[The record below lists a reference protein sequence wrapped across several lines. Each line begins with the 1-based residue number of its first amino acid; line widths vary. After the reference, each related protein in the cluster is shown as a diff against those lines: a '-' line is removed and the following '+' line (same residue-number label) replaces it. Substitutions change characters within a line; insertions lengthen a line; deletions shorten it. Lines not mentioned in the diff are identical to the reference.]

1 MENQLDFKLYEEYFE
16 KLNTDYQL
24 KKGEK
29 NSIEKNIEDKLQQIE
44 LKEKELDKL
53 EKVDILLKE
62 TSEFARKESKYQIE
76 KLVSNCLSLIFGDKL
91 EFKIKFNQSR
101 NKNSAEFYLKEKD
114 VEYEYSIVDSRGG
127 GLVDIISLALRLS
140 FLLKLS
146 PKIEGPLILD
156 EPAKHVS
163 SDYIFNVSDFIKKI
177 SEEFDIQIILISH
190 NEHIS
195 SIGDKV
201 YRIDKYNLI
210 SKIEDIK

>member
-76 KLVSNCLSLIFGDKL
+76 KLVSNCLSLIFGDK
-91 EFKIKFNQSR
+91 R
-101 NKNSAEFYLKEKD
+101 
-114 VEYEYSIVDSRGG
+114 
-127 GLVDIISLALRLS
+127 
-140 FLLKLS
+140 
-146 PKIEGPLILD
+146 
-156 EPAKHVS
+156 
-163 SDYIFNVSDFIKKI
+163 
-177 SEEFDIQIILISH
+177 SEERRVGK
-190 NEHIS
+190 E
-195 SIGDKV
+195 
-201 YRIDKYNLI
+201 
-210 SKIEDIK
+210 

>member
-1 MENQLDFKLYEEYFE
+1 MKTSLKLEEIEKHYN
-16 KLNTDYQL
+16 KLNINYQVR
-24 KKGEK
+24 KGEEALLK
-29 NSIEKNIEDKLQQIE
+29 QEISDKINKIDKQ
-44 LKEKELDKL
+44 KKELEKL

-76 KLVSNCLSLIFGDKL
+76 KIVSNCLSLIFGDKL
-91 EFKIKFNQSR
+91 EFKIKFSQLR

-114 VEYEYSIVDSRGG
+114 IEYEYNIIESRGG

-140 FLLKLS
+140 FLLKIH

-163 SDYIFNVSDFIKKI
+163 DDYIFNVSDFIKKI
-177 SEEFDIQIILISH
+177 SEEFDRQIILISH

-201 YRIDKYNLI
+201 YRVEKYNLI